1 VSRSPHP
8 VPVSRLYAFLL
19 IFLLC
24 SVALVARAVNLQIV
38 DTEFLQD
45 QGEARYLREVRVPN
59 RRGNILDRNGEP
71 LAVSTPVDSV
81 WVNPKELLQT
91 PEDIAPLAQVLG
103 VEADEIERRL
113 TQRSEREFVWLRR
126 RLHPDVAAEIEA
138 LALHGVYLQ
147 KEYRR
152 FYPAG
157 EVTSHVIGFTNIDD
171 VGQEGLELAYNDWLA
186 GKPGLKRVI
195 RDRLGR
201 TVEHVEMVRE
211 AEPGRDLTLTLD
223 RRLQYLAYRELK
235 RTVLKHGARSGS
247 VVLLDVKTGEVLA
260 MVNQPSYNPNHADFD
275 SDGLRN
281 RAITDVFEPGSVMK
295 PFAVASALETGRW
308 TPTTPIDTTPGRIN
322 ISGHTI
328 SDHHNYGPIDVTR
341 LITKSSNVG
350 ATKIALDL
358 EPAHMWDTY
367 NRFGFGDVT
376 GTGFPG
382 ESAGVLRN
390 YKRWRRVEQATLAY
404 GYGISVTV
412 LQLAEAFAALA
423 DDGRLRRPSLVMGAQ
438 NPPIS
443 ILDPKIANELVAML
457 ETVTGPEGTGKT
469 ARVKNY
475 RVAGKTGTSRK
486 ASAAG
491 YASRYIASFAGFA
504 PASDPRIVGV
514 VMINDPSAGEYYGGL
529 VAGPLFSTV
538 MEGALRLLDVPPDDY
553 ATLVAQADLQGDLDG
568 EDSTDFAAEW
578 TDGGVGGGVG
588 DDIGEDRAR

>member
-1 VSRSPHP
+1 MNEAQTPAA
-8 VPVSRLYAFLL
+8 PVSRLYGFLL
-19 IFLLC
+19 LFLLC
-24 SVALVARAVNLQIV
+24 AIALVARAVNLQVV
-38 DTEFLQD
+38 DAEFLQD
-45 QGEARYLREVRVPN
+45 QGEARYLREVQVPT

-81 WVNPKELLQT
+81 WVNPGELLQA
-91 PEDIAPLAQVLG
+91 PADIEPLATVLG

-113 TQRSEREFVWLRR
+113 TQRSAREFVWLRR
-126 RLHPDVAAEIEA
+126 RLHPDVAAEIES
-138 LALHGVYLQ
+138 LGLHGVFLQ

-157 EVTSHVIGFTNIDD
+157 EVTAHVIGFTNIDD
-171 VGQEGLELAYNDWLA
+171 VGQEGLELAYNDWLS

-211 AEPGRDLTLTLD
+211 SVPGRDLSLTID

-235 RTVLKHGARSGS
+235 RAVLKHGARSGS
-247 VVLLDVKTGEVLA
+247 VVLLDVKSGEVLA
-260 MVNQPSYNPNHADFD
+260 MVNQPSYNPNHSDID
-275 SDGLRN
+275 SEGLRN

-322 ISGHTI
+322 VGGHTI

-341 LITKSSNVG
+341 LITKSSNVA

-358 EPAHMWDTY
+358 EPEHMWSTY
-367 NRFGFGDVT
+367 DRFGFGDVT

-390 YKRWRRVEQATLAY
+390 HSRWRRVEQATLSY

-423 DDGRLRRPSLVMGAQ
+423 DEGRLRRPSLVMGAT
-438 NPPIS
+438 NPPTS
-443 ILDPKIANELVAML
+443 ALDPEIARQVAVML
-457 ETVTGPEGTGKT
+457 ETVTGPEGTGKA

-475 RVAGKTGTSRK
+475 RVSGKTGTSRK

-491 YASRYIASFAGFA
+491 YASRYIASFAGYA
-504 PASDPRIVGV
+504 PASNPRLVAV
-514 VMINDPSAGEYYGGL
+514 VVVNDPSAGEYYGGL
-529 VAGPLFSTV
+529 VAAPLFSTV
-538 MEGALRLLDVPPDDY
+538 MEGALRLLNVPPDDY
-553 ATLVAQADLQGDLDG
+553 QSMWVQSGLAQT
-568 EDSTDFAAEW
+568 EAEKVEPELPVSAV
-578 TDGGVGGGVG
+578 GV
-588 DDIGEDRAR
+588 D

>member
-1 VSRSPHP
+1 MKPGQQQVA
-8 VPVSRLYAFLL
+8 PVSRLYAFLL
-19 IFLLC
+19 FFLLC
-24 SVALVARAVNLQIV
+24 SIALVARAINLQIV

-45 QGEARYLREVRVPN
+45 QGEARYLREVKVPT

-91 PEDIAPLAQVLG
+91 PADIQPLADVLG

-113 TQRSEREFVWLRR
+113 TQRSGREFVWLRR
-126 RLHPDVAAEIEA
+126 RLHPDVAAEIES
-138 LALHGVYLQ
+138 LALHGVFLQ

-171 VGQEGLELAYNDWLA
+171 VGQEGLELAYDDWLA

-201 TVEHVEMVRE
+201 TVEHVEVVRE
-211 AEPGRDLTLTLD
+211 AEPGRDLNLTID

-235 RTVLKHGARSGS
+235 RAVLKHGARSGS
-247 VVLLDVKTGEVLA
+247 VVLLDAKSGEVLA
-260 MVNQPSYNPNHADFD
+260 MVNQPSYNPNHSDID
-275 SDGLRN
+275 SEGLRN

-322 ISGHTI
+322 IGRHTI

-341 LITKSSNVG
+341 LITKSSNVA

-358 EPAHMWDTY
+358 EPEHMWSTY

-390 YKRWRRVEQATLAY
+390 HRRWRRVEQATLSY

-423 DDGRLRRPSLVMGAQ
+423 DEGRLRRPSLVMGAT
-438 NPPIS
+438 NPPTS
-443 ILDPKIANELVAML
+443 VLDPRLARQVAAML
-457 ETVTGPEGTGKT
+457 ETVTGPEGTGKS

-475 RVAGKTGTSRK
+475 RVSGKTGTSRK
-486 ASAAG
+486 ASASG

-504 PASDPRIVGV
+504 PSSDPRLVAV
-514 VMINDPSAGEYYGGL
+514 VVVNDPSGDQYYGGL
-529 VAGPLFSTV
+529 VAAPLFSTV
-538 MEGALRLLDVPPDDY
+538 MEGALRLMNVPPDDY
-553 ATLVAQADLQGDLDG
+553 GDMVAQSAPDDAIVEDAVDAG
-568 EDSTDFAAEW
+568 EMDP
-578 TDGGVGGGVG
+578 
-588 DDIGEDRAR
+588 

>member
-1 VSRSPHP
+1 MNPGEKQMA
-8 VPVSRLYAFLL
+8 PVSRLYAFLL
-19 IFLLC
+19 VFLLC
-24 SVALVARAVNLQIV
+24 SIALVARAVNLQIV

-45 QGEARYLREVRVPN
+45 QGEARYLREVVIPT

-81 WVNPKELLQT
+81 WVNPKMLLQA
-91 PEDIAPLAQVLG
+91 PEDIAPLANVLG
-103 VEADEIERRL
+103 VDAEEIERRL
-113 TQRSEREFVWLRR
+113 TQRSTREFVWLRR
-126 RLHPDVAAEIEA
+126 RLHPDVASQIES
-138 LALHGVYLQ
+138 LKLHGVFLQ

-171 VGQEGLELAYNDWLA
+171 VGQEGLELAYNDWLQ
-186 GKPGLKRVI
+186 GKPGLKRII

-201 TVEHVEMVRE
+201 TVEHVEVVRE
-211 AEPGRDLTLTLD
+211 SVPGHDLSLTID

-247 VVLLDVKTGEVLA
+247 VVLLDVKSGEVLA
-260 MVNQPSYNPNHADFD
+260 MVNQPSYNPNHSSMDNE
-275 SDGLRN
+275 GLRN

-341 LITKSSNVG
+341 LITKSSNVA
-350 ATKIALDL
+350 ATKLALDL
-358 EPAHMWDTY
+358 APEHMWNTY
-367 NRFGFGDVT
+367 DRFGFGDVT

-390 YKRWRRVEQATLAY
+390 HRRWRRVEQATLAY
-404 GYGISVTV
+404 GYGLSVTV

-423 DDGRLRRPSLVMGAQ
+423 DEGRLRRPSLVMGAT
-438 NPPIS
+438 NPPAS
-443 ILDPKIANELVAML
+443 VLDPAIARQVAAML
-457 ETVTGPEGTGKT
+457 ETVTGPEGTGKN

-475 RVAGKTGTSRK
+475 RVSGKTGTSRK
-486 ASAAG
+486 ASASG
-491 YASRYIASFAGFA
+491 YASRYIASFAGFV
-504 PASDPRIVGV
+504 PSSDPSLVGIVV
-514 VMINDPSAGEYYGGL
+514 INDPSAGQYYGGL
-529 VAGPLFSTV
+529 VAAPLFSEV
-538 MEGALRLLDVPPDDY
+538 MTGALRLLDIPPDNY
-553 ATLVAQADLQGDLDG
+553 EGMVVQASDVL
-568 EDSTDFAAEW
+568 A
-578 TDGGVGGGVG
+578 GGGQ
-588 DDIGEDRAR
+588 

>member
-1 VSRSPHP
+1 MSQPELHKA
-8 VPVSRLYAFLL
+8 PVSRLYAFLL

-24 SVALVARAVNLQIV
+24 SIALVARAVNLQVV
-38 DTEFLQD
+38 DTEFLQG
-45 QGEARYLREVRVPN
+45 QGEARYLREVVVPT

-81 WVNPKELLQT
+81 WVNPKMLLQS
-91 PEDIAPLAQVLG
+91 PEDIQPLADVLA
-103 VEADEIERRL
+103 VDADEIERRL
-113 TQRSEREFVWLRR
+113 TQRSTREFVWLRR
-126 RLHPDVAAEIEA
+126 RLHPDVASQIKA
-138 LALHGVYLQ
+138 LKLQGVFLQ

-171 VGQEGLELAYNDWLA
+171 VGQEGLELAYNDWLQ
-186 GKPGLKRVI
+186 GKPGMKRII

-211 AEPGRDLTLTLD
+211 SVPGHDLSLTID

-247 VVLLDVKTGEVLA
+247 VVLLDVKSGEVLA
-260 MVNQPSYNPNHADFD
+260 MVNQPSYNPNHSNMD
-275 SDGLRN
+275 SEGLRN
-281 RAITDVFEPGSVMK
+281 RAVTDVFEPGSVMK

-322 ISGHTI
+322 VSGHTI

-341 LITKSSNVG
+341 LITKSSNVA

-358 EPAHMWDTY
+358 EPEHLWDTY
-367 NRFGFGDVT
+367 DRFGFGDVT

-390 YKRWRRVEQATLAY
+390 HRRWRRVEQATLSY
-404 GYGISVTV
+404 GYGLSVTA

-423 DDGRLRRPSLVMGAQ
+423 DDGRLRRPSLVMGAE
-438 NPPIS
+438 NPPTS
-443 ILDPKIANELVAML
+443 VLDPVIARQVSAML
-457 ETVTGPEGTGKT
+457 ETVTGPEGTGKG
-469 ARVKNY
+469 ARVENY
-475 RVAGKTGTSRK
+475 RVSGKTGTSRK
-486 ASAAG
+486 ASASG

-504 PASDPRIVGV
+504 PSSDPRLVGV
-514 VMINDPSAGEYYGGL
+514 VVINDPSGKVYYGGL
-529 VAGPLFSTV
+529 VAAPLFSDV
-538 MEGALRLLDVPPDDY
+538 MTGALRLLDIPPDNY
-553 ATLVAQADLQGDLDG
+553 EGMVVQ
-568 EDSTDFAAEW
+568 AAE
-578 TDGGVGGGVG
+578 TSRGGGQ
-588 DDIGEDRAR
+588 

>member
-1 VSRSPHP
+1 MRP
-8 VPVSRLYAFLL
+8 VENHMAPVSRLYGFLL
-19 IFLLC
+19 VFLLC
-24 SVALVARAVNLQIV
+24 SVALVARAVNLQVV
-38 DTEFLQD
+38 DAEFLQD
-45 QGEARYLREVRVPN
+45 QGEARYLREVVVPT

-81 WVNPKELLQT
+81 WVNPKVLLQT
-91 PEDIAPLAQVLG
+91 PEDIEPLAGVLG
-103 VEADEIERRL
+103 VDADEIERRL
-113 TQRSEREFVWLRR
+113 TQRSGREFVWLRR
-126 RLHPDVAAEIEA
+126 RLHPDVATQIKS
-138 LALHGVYLQ
+138 LKLHGVFLQ

-171 VGQEGLELAYNDWLA
+171 VGQEGLELAYNDWLQ
-186 GKPGLKRVI
+186 GKPGLKRII

-211 AEPGRDLTLTLD
+211 SEPGHDLNLTID

-260 MVNQPSYNPNHADFD
+260 MVNQPSYNPNHANMD

-328 SDHHNYGPIDVTR
+328 SDHRNYGPIDVTR
-341 LITKSSNVG
+341 LITKSSNVA

-358 EPAHMWDTY
+358 EPEHMWDTY
-367 NRFGFGDVT
+367 DRFGFGDVT

-390 YKRWRRVEQATLAY
+390 HRRWRRVEQATLAY

-412 LQLAEAFAALA
+412 LQLAEAYAALA
-423 DDGRLRRPSLVMGAQ
+423 DEGRLRRPSLVMGAS
-438 NPPIS
+438 NPPAS
-443 ILDPKIANELVAML
+443 ILDPRLARQVAAML
-457 ETVTGPEGTGKT
+457 ETVTGPEGTGKK
-469 ARVKNY
+469 ARVQNY
-475 RVAGKTGTSRK
+475 RVSGKTGTSRK
-486 ASAAG
+486 ASASG
-491 YASRYIASFAGFA
+491 YASRYIATFAGFV
-504 PASDPRIVGV
+504 PSSDPQLVGV
-514 VMINDPSAGEYYGGL
+514 VMINDPSGGEYFGGL
-529 VAGPLFSTV
+529 VAAPLFSKV
-538 MEGALRLLDVPPDDY
+538 MTGALRLLNIPPDNFEGMV
-553 ATLVAQADLQGDLDG
+553 TQADGPAQGG
-568 EDSTDFAAEW
+568 TP
-578 TDGGVGGGVG
+578 
-588 DDIGEDRAR
+588 

>member
-1 VSRSPHP
+1 MSSRQAQIA
-8 VPVSRLYAFLL
+8 PVSRLYAFLL
-19 IFLLC
+19 LFLLC

-45 QGEARYLREVRVPN
+45 QGEARYLREVIVPT

-81 WVNPKELLQT
+81 WVNPQELLQT
-91 PEDIAPLAQVLG
+91 PEDIEPLARVLG
-103 VEADEIERRL
+103 FEADEIERRL
-113 TQRSEREFVWLRR
+113 TQRSTREFVWLRR
-126 RLHPDVAAEIEA
+126 RLRPDVASEIESMGI
-138 LALHGVYLQ
+138 HGVYLQ

-152 FYPAG
+152 FYPAS
-157 EVTSHVIGFTNIDD
+157 EVASHLIGFTNIDD
-171 VGQEGLELAYNDWLA
+171 VGQEGLELAYNDWLQ

-201 TVEHVEMVRE
+201 TVEHVELIRE
-211 AEPGRDLTLTLD
+211 SLPGNDLSLTID

-247 VVLLDVKTGEVLA
+247 VVLLDVQSGEVLA
-260 MVNQPSYNPNHADFD
+260 MVNQPSYNPNRSNID

-328 SDHHNYGPIDVTR
+328 SDHHNYGPIDLTR
-341 LITKSSNVG
+341 LITKSSNVA
-350 ATKIALDL
+350 ATKVALDL
-358 EPAHMWDTY
+358 EPEHLWSTY
-367 NRFGFGDVT
+367 DRFGFGDVT

-390 YKRWRRVEQATLAY
+390 HRRWRRVEQATLSY
-404 GYGISVTV
+404 GYGISVTA
-412 LQLAEAFAALA
+412 LQLATAFAALA
-423 DDGRLRRPSLVMGAQ
+423 DDGRLRRPSLVMGAT
-438 NPPIS
+438 NPPTS
-443 ILDPKIANELVAML
+443 VLDPEIARQVAVML
-457 ETVTGPEGTGKT
+457 ETVTGPEGTGKS
-469 ARVKNY
+469 ARVNNY
-475 RVAGKTGTSRK
+475 RISGKTGTSRK

-504 PASDPRIVGV
+504 PSSVPRLVGV
-514 VMINDPSAGEYYGGL
+514 VVINDPSGEQYYGGL
-529 VAGPLFSTV
+529 VAAPLFSTV
-538 MEGALRLLDVPPDDY
+538 MDGALRLLNVPPDDY
-553 ATLVAQADLQGDLDG
+553 DGMVANLKQDNARGDP
-568 EDSTDFAAEW
+568 
-578 TDGGVGGGVG
+578 
-588 DDIGEDRAR
+588 